1 MKSNTWWVEWPT
13 LVLLVATYA
22 VWGGAVFWLASWSV
36 LLAVIVA
43 ALAIAQ
49 QSSLQHEVL
58 HGHPLRWQWLN
69 EAMVRPSLNLAVP
82 YGRFRDT
89 HLAHHRDVNLTDPY
103 DDPESNFLA
112 GRDWA
117 ALPSW
122 AKLVYRMNNTLAGR
136 MLLGPA
142 IGQWAF
148 MRGDIKAPSRRIV
161 MSWLAHGIT
170 TVPVI
175 WLVIQSPMPLWAY
188 LVAAYTGLSLL
199 KIRTFLE
206 HRAHEQS
213 RARSVI
219 VEDRGPLAFLFLNNN
234 LHVVHH
240 MHPQVPWYDLPML
253 YRSGKDR
260 FLACNDSYIYPS
272 YGAIFARHLVRAK
285 DPVEHPLLHRM
296 LDDRMPPA

>member
-1 MKSNTWWVEWPT
+1 MSDRNNTVEWRT
-13 LVLLVATYA
+13 LAVMAVTYA
-22 VWGGAVFWLASWSV
+22 VWGGAVFWMSAWSMP
-36 LLAVIVA
+36 LAVIFT

-69 EAMVRPSLNLAVP
+69 ELMVRPSLNLLIP

-89 HLAHHRDVNLTDPY
+89 HLAHHRDANLTDPY

-117 ALPSW
+117 ALPEW
-122 AKLVYRMNNTLAGR
+122 AKLLYRANNTLAGR
-136 MLLGPA
+136 MLIGPA
-142 IGQWAF
+142 VGQWAF
-148 MRGDIKAPSRRIV
+148 MRADMKTPSRRIA
-161 MSWLAHGIT
+161 MSWLAHVVT
-170 TVPVI
+170 AVPVI
-175 WLVIQSPMPLWAY
+175 WLVLQSPIPPWAY
-188 LVAAYTGLSLL
+188 LIAAYLGVSLL

-213 RARSVI
+213 RARTVI

-234 LHVVHH
+234 LHAVHH
-240 MHPQVPWYDLPML
+240 MHPQVPWYDLPAL

-272 YGAIFARHLVRAK
+272 YGTIFARHLVRAK
-285 DPVEHPLLHRM
+285 DPVEHPLMHRA
-296 LDDRMPPA
+296 LDDRTPPA